1 MTDAPLRPLLLRLD
15 SSARTDGSHSR
26 QLADQIE
33 AHWRAR
39 HPDGRVQR
47 RDLVTEA
54 PPHIDAQTI
63 AGFYTPPEQLSPA
76 LREATA
82 RSDALIAELKAATT
96 LLIAS
101 PMYNFSV
108 PSSLKAWI
116 DQVVRVG
123 HTFTLEGG
131 RPQGLV
137 ERPSAVLALTY
148 GLPGYGD
155 QLATLDHLL
164 PYLQSVLGFIG
175 ITDVQVVS
183 TEGTAADP
191 ALLAGIPAA
200 ARERIDTLF
209 GEPVTT

>member
-1 MTDAPLRPLLLRLD
+1 MTASPYRPMLLRLD
-15 SSARTDGSHSR
+15 SSARTEGSHSR

-47 RDLVTEA
+47 RDLATEA

-76 LREATA
+76 LRAATA
-82 RSDALIAELKAATT
+82 RSDASIAELKVATT

-108 PSSLKAWI
+108 PSPLKAWI
-116 DQVVRVG
+116 DQVVRAG

-131 RPQGLV
+131 RPRGLV

-155 QLATLDHLL
+155 QLATLDHLR
-164 PYLQSVLGFIG
+164 PYLQSVLNFIG
-175 ITDVQVVS
+175 IRDIQVVS

-191 ALLAGIPAA
+191 AQLAGIPAA
-200 ARERIDTLF
+200 VKERIDSLF
-209 GEPVTT
+209 SEPVTT